1 MDTYNTEQIRN
12 IVLISH
18 TGAGKT
24 LLSEAMLFQTKT
36 VSRMGK
42 IEDGSTTSDF
52 DPDEIKRKSSVN
64 TSLLPFVSDKYLIN
78 LLDTPGYPDFIGEVK
93 AALSVVEGSIILVC
107 AASGVEVGTEL
118 VWKYAEQ
125 HNLSSIFFIN
135 KMDRENADF
144 YKTVEQIES
153 KFGRK
158 CIPIQVPI
166 GAESSFQGVVD
177 VLSPENAPSDLQDK
191 ISAYREK
198 LIEAAAESDDNLT
211 AKYLEGE
218 ELSEEEIRTGLKAS
232 VASGNI
238 VPIMVGSVLQGKGI
252 TELIHAINN
261 YIPSPKSKG
270 GITSQNPQTHKE
282 ETLEPDATAPLSTLV
297 FKTTADPYVGRL
309 TYLRVYSGTLNSD
322 SNIWNANKNKA
333 ERIGQ
338 LFRVRGKSQ
347 EPVEKLVAGDMGA
360 VAKLAVTD
368 TNDTLCNKEHSVV
381 IKGTDFPKPTMSI
394 AVYPKTKG
402 DSDKMGPA
410 LARLVEEDLT
420 LETYKDSITAETILS
435 GMGEAHFEV
444 AVDKMKRKFGVELR
458 TETPK
463 IPYKE
468 TLTKKVNSEY
478 KHKKQTG
485 GHGQYGHV
493 LLEIEPMPRGNGFE
507 FTQRV
512 VGGSVPKNYIP
523 AVEKGVLE
531 ALSDGVIAGY
541 PVTDLRVTL
550 YDGSSHPVDSSD
562 MSFKIAAL
570 HAVKKGVNDGI
581 PVLLEPIMNLQVT
594 VPDTYTGDVMS
605 DLNGKRA
612 RVQGMNPTDG
622 SNVIE
627 AQAPLAEIQKY
638 AIDLRSITQ
647 GRGNYTM
654 EFSHYEEVP
663 AHLAQKII
671 EESKKESDK
680 S

>member
-1 MDTYNTEQIRN
+1 MLRVLKRLRMDGVWFTRLSNT
-12 IVLISH
+12 
-18 TGAGKT
+18 TKDP
-24 LLSEAMLFQTKT
+24 LFT
-36 VSRMGK
+36 
-42 IEDGSTTSDF
+42 
-52 DPDEIKRKSSVN
+52 
-64 TSLLPFVSDKYLIN
+64 
-78 LLDTPGYPDFIGEVK
+78 FIGIETEV
-93 AALSVVEGSIILVC
+93 AF
-107 AASGVEVGTEL
+107 T
-118 VWKYAEQ
+118 
-125 HNLSSIFFIN
+125 
-135 KMDRENADF
+135 D
-144 YKTVEQIES
+144 
-153 KFGRK
+153 
-158 CIPIQVPI
+158 
-166 GAESSFQGVVD
+166 
-177 VLSPENAPSDLQDK
+177 
-191 ISAYREK
+191 
-198 LIEAAAESDDNLT
+198 
-211 AKYLEGE
+211 
-218 ELSEEEIRTGLKAS
+218 EEIRKGLQAS
-232 VASGNI
+232 VAGGKI
-238 VPIMVGSVLQGKGI
+238 VPVMVGSVLQGKGI
-252 TELIHAINN
+252 AELIEAICS
-261 YIPSPKSKG
+261 YIPSPKNKG
-270 GITSQNPQTHKE
+270 SISVENPQTKKQ
-282 ETLEPDATAPLSTLV
+282 ETLEPDSTAPLSTLI
-297 FKTTADPYVGRL
+297 FKTTADPYVGKL
-309 TYLRVYSGTLNSD
+309 TYLRVYSGTLTSD

-338 LFRVRGKSQ
+338 LFRIRGKTQ
-347 EPVEKLVAGDMGA
+347 EPIEKLVAGDIGA
-360 VAKLAVTD
+360 VAKLANTD
-368 TNDTLCNKEHSVV
+368 TNDTLCIKEHLVV
-381 IKGTDFPKPTMSI
+381 LQGTQFPKPTMSI

-420 LETYKDSITAETILS
+420 LDTYKDSITAETILS

-444 AVDKMKRKFGVELR
+444 AIDKMKRKFGVELR

-507 FTQRV
+507 FTQKV

-570 HAVKKGVNDGI
+570 HAVKKGDNDGN

-594 VPDTYTGDVMS
+594 VPDAYTGDVMS

-622 SNVIE
+622 SNVID

-671 EESKKESDK
+671 EEAKKESDK